1 LGASGGAALPDRKGA
16 PMKLSRKKRPGADGS
31 SASSD
36 IAFLL
41 IIYFIVIAGFNVN
54 KGFLMNLPA
63 KDSSRLIL
71 KDDLLRFELDGAGNI
86 IFQDGVI
93 GREEAERLI
102 KAGINSNPNIAVI
115 LTISPAAPWQQVVS
129 FVESAQKLQ
138 IDSFSFTMKKDA
150 DIKEET

>member
-1 LGASGGAALPDRKGA
+1 MR
-16 PMKLSRKKRPGADGS
+16 LSRKNRPTADGS

-36 IAFLL
+36 VAFLL

-71 KDDLLRFELDGAGNI
+71 REDLLRFELDNAGSI
-86 IFQDGVI
+86 IYQDNVI
-93 GREEAERLI
+93 ARAEAERLI
-102 KAGINSNPNIAVI
+102 RTGINSNPNIAVI
-115 LTISPAAPWQQVVS
+115 LTISADAPWQQVVS

-138 IDSFSFTMKKDA
+138 IDSFSFTMKEDP
-150 DIKEET
+150 

>member
-1 LGASGGAALPDRKGA
+1 
-16 PMKLSRKKRPGADGS
+16 MKLPRKKRPGADGS

-71 KDDLLRFELDGAGNI
+71 KEDLLRFELDDTGNI
-86 IFQDGVI
+86 IFQGNTV
-93 GREEAERLI
+93 GRAEAEQTIR
-102 KAGINSNPNIAVI
+102 AGISGNPNIAVI
-115 LTISPAAPWQQVVS
+115 LTISPKAPWQQVVS
-129 FVESAQKLQ
+129 FVESAQKLR
-138 IDSFSFTMKKDA
+138 IDSFSFTMK
-150 DIKEET
+150 EET

>member
-1 LGASGGAALPDRKGA
+1 MR
-16 PMKLSRKKRPGADGS
+16 LSRKERPAADGS

-71 KDDLLRFELDGAGNI
+71 REDLLRFELDNAGSI
-86 IFQDGVI
+86 IYQDSI
-93 GREEAERLI
+93 IARAEAERLI
-102 KAGINSNPNIAVI
+102 RTGINSNPNIAVI
-115 LTISPAAPWQQVVS
+115 LTISKDAPWQQVVS

-138 IDSFSFTMKKDA
+138 IDSFSFTMKEDP
-150 DIKEET
+150 

>member
-1 LGASGGAALPDRKGA
+1 
-16 PMKLSRKKRPGADGS
+16 MKFRRQKNIFQDS

-71 KDDLLRFELDGAGNI
+71 RDDLLRFEMDTEGNVVYDGEVIQIPRAKSI
-86 IFQDGVI
+86 IQTAQKD
-93 GREEAERLI
+93 
-102 KAGINSNPNIAVI
+102 NPEIAVI
-115 LTISPAAPWQQVVS
+115 ITIDGQAHWQNVVN
-129 FVESAQKLQ
+129 FVELAQDMK
-138 IDSFSFTMKKDA
+138 IESFSFAMKK
-150 DIKEET
+150 EGT